1 MAPRVRIPVARACI
15 RLITVGYIAG
25 VATGV
30 VAFTMWSQILD
41 MIRSGATLTSVDF
54 TTQAHAL
61 RFTLM
66 WPVIQISALTGVSL
80 DRVFSWVVAAVVLAT
95 AHLVDRTRGLVVDEV
110 WRWHAGRAVSFAV
123 FVGLSLFMNGRLS
136 FAFLGMALLLYVL
149 VRRGL
154 GRAGNL
160 RTVVWFP
167 LVLWLASVSS
177 GTFTV
182 ALGTMVVWA
191 VTLLFTRYPSIRLR
205 DAILLAPLAAGA
217 LALTPL
223 MVLYIRKNV
232 DFYGGGIQGLF
243 NMLNHG
249 PGMVIAMVGPEIVTP
264 LAVIA
269 LLLGGFVIA
278 VVLTRQ
284 RAIAPPTVGVVV
296 AMAVGVFG
304 FSTLLM
310 GLPGLVVLGGA
321 MVTPARFRRQP
332 ESA

>member
-1 MAPRVRIPVARACI
+1 VAPRVRIPVARACI
-15 RLITVGYIAG
+15 RLIVLGYVAG

-30 VAFTMWSQILD
+30 VAFTMWSQIIDL
-41 MIRSGATLTSVDF
+41 IKGGATLTSIDF

-66 WPVIQISALTGVSL
+66 WPVIQFSALTGAEL
-80 DRVFSWVVAAVVLAT
+80 DWVFSWVVAAVVLLT

-110 WRWHAGRAVSFAV
+110 WRWHAGRAVSFGV

-149 VRRGL
+149 MRRGL
-154 GRAGNL
+154 GRASNL

-167 LVLWLASVSS
+167 LVLWLTSVSS

-182 ALGTMVVWA
+182 ALGTMMVWA
-191 VTLLFTRYPSIRLR
+191 VTLLFTRYPSVRLR
-205 DAILLAPLAAGA
+205 DAVLLAPLAAGA
-217 LALTPL
+217 LALSPVML
-223 MVLYIRKNV
+223 LYIRKNV
-232 DFYGGGIQGLF
+232 DYYGGGIEGFF

-249 PGMVIAMVGPEIVTP
+249 PGMVIATVGPEIVTP
-264 LAVIA
+264 LAIIG
-269 LLLGGFVIA
+269 LLLGGFLVA
-278 VVLTRQ
+278 VVLTRN
-284 RAIAPPTVGVVV
+284 RAIAPPTVAVVV
-296 AMAVGVFG
+296 SMAVGVFG

-310 GLPGLVVLGGA
+310 GLPGLVVLAGA
-321 MVTPARFRRQP
+321 WLTPAQYRRVP